1 MIRILYVFLALVM
14 LGVIVTVHEFG
25 HYLVGR
31 LCGIGILEFN
41 VGFGPKL
48 ISWKK
53 NGIQYALRAIPLGG
67 SCMFEGEDE
76 RSDNPR
82 AMNNQPVW
90 KRFVTVLAGPFMNF
104 VLAFVV
110 CVVMLDAYYYAEA
123 LPVINQVVADMPA
136 AEAGLQAGDH
146 ILSVNGTPIDDGQA
160 GVQTV
165 SELIR
170 ATQAGDSV
178 ELKVSRGGEE
188 VDLSL
193 VPAAVT
199 DEATGETRQQIGIVF
214 DARTY
219 TFGEALK
226 EAGGYMVEITGTM
239 LDSLRRLF
247 FHGEGLEDTAGTVGI
262 IAVVSNHIQEGMSTA
277 LWLMFIIS
285 LNLGIVN
292 LLPFPALDGGR
303 LLFLIVEAIRR
314 KPIPPEKEGMVHAV
328 GLMLLF
334 GLFIV
339 LTYHDIA
346 RLISGGFN
354 GL

>member
-1 MIRILYVFLALVM
+1 MI
-14 LGVIVTVHEFG
+14 HE
-25 HYLVGR
+25 
-31 LCGIGILEFN
+31 
-41 VGFGPKL
+41 
-48 ISWKK
+48 
-53 NGIQYALRAIPLGG
+53 
-67 SCMFEGEDE
+67 
-76 RSDNPR
+76 
-82 AMNNQPVW
+82 
-90 KRFVTVLAGPFMNF
+90 
-104 VLAFVV
+104 
-110 CVVMLDAYYYAEA
+110 
-123 LPVINQVVADMPA
+123 VVAQMLA
-136 AEAGLQAGDH
+136 AEAGLQAGDR
-146 ILSVNGTPIDDGQA
+146 ILRVNGQEVDYTSA
-160 GVQTV
+160 GVQAVTD
-165 SELIR
+165 LIR
-170 ATQAGDSV
+170 GTGAGDSM
-178 ELKVSRGGEE
+178 ELVVLRGGEE
-188 VDLSL
+188 VELSL
-193 VPAAVT
+193 TPTTVT
-199 DEATGETRQQIGIVF
+199 DESTGEARQQIGIVF
-214 DARTY
+214 DARTF
-219 TFGEALK
+219 TFIEALK
-226 EAGGYMVEITGTM
+226 GAGSYMVQITGTM

-277 LWLMFIIS
+277 LWLVFIIS

>member
-1 MIRILYVFLALVM
+1 MLQILYIFLALVM

-67 SCMFEGEDE
+67 SCMFLGEDE
-76 RSDNPR
+76 KNDNPR

-90 KRFVTVLAGPFMNF
+90 KRFLTVLAGPAMNF
-104 VLAFVV
+104 LLAFVV
-110 CVVMLDAYYYAEA
+110 CAIMLTGYYYVET
-123 LPVINQVVADMPA
+123 LPVIDQVVEGMPA
-136 AEAGLQAGDH
+136 QAAGLMAGDR
-146 ILSVNGTPIDDGQA
+146 ILSVNGEAVGDGEA
-160 GVQTV
+160 GVQAISAAIRASEPGEAIEMTV
-165 SELIR
+165 SREGAEVTLTMIPEVV
-170 ATQAGDSV
+170 ADEESG
-178 ELKVSRGGEE
+178 ESR
-188 VDLSL
+188 
-193 VPAAVT
+193 P
-199 DEATGETRQQIGIVF
+199 QIGIIF
-214 DARTY
+214 GARDY
-219 TFGEALK
+219 TFPEALRDSGK
-226 EAGGYMVEITGTM
+226 YMVSVTRTM

-262 IAVVSNHIQEGMSTA
+262 IAVVSNRIGEGMSTA

-303 LLFLIVEAIRR
+303 LLFLVVEAIRR

-328 GLMLLF
+328 GLVLLF

-339 LTYHDIA
+339 LTYRDIA
-346 RLISGGFN
+346 RLLTGGFN
-354 GL
+354 L